1 MYHTAAGIAVFWGGQ
16 GSVWGAG
23 YARKEMTIAADS
35 CNKSLMLTGEKK
47 GKRGETVL
55 GKCLNFRLLGMGKRL
70 P

>member
-1 MYHTAAGIAVFWGGQ
+1 MFG
-16 GSVWGAG
+16 GAG

-47 GKRGETVL
+47 GKGGETVL